1 MQGRLKQVKFIHTA
15 DWHLGK
21 IIYSNYMTEDQ
32 RFILNKF
39 INYLHSNSPD
49 LLIISGDLYDRAVP
63 HAEAVSLLN
72 EVLSKIVLE
81 MQIPTLIISG
91 NHDSSERLEFL
102 NGILSGM
109 NLHIEGTLKKEV
121 KKITFEDE
129 YGPVNF
135 YLLPYVE
142 MQRAKELFKTD
153 FENKTQVI
161 EYYIDNMKVKDDERN
176 ILIAHE
182 YVMGAE
188 ESESERPLSIGGS
201 EYVELSVFNKFDY
214 VALGHLH
221 RPQRVK
227 NESINY
233 SGSLLKYSFSEVNHI
248 KGMNIVKMKEKGNVE
263 IDKISFNPI
272 REMKI
277 IKGMFEEIIK
287 KNPSDNYLQ
296 IVLEDEEPI
305 FDAIYKLRAKFPN
318 VLSLEFPNQ
327 QISENIFSLDKN
339 VNDISPLEIFEIFFK
354 EVKKRELS
362 IQEKRKVEE
371 IFEEVIKERSD
382 ES

>member
-1 MQGRLKQVKFIHTA
+1 
-15 DWHLGK
+15 
-21 IIYSNYMTEDQ
+21 MTEDQ

-63 HAEAVSLLN
+63 PSEAVSLLN

-201 EYVELSVFNKFDY
+201 EYVEPSVFNKFDY

-221 RPQRVK
+221 RPQKVK
-227 NESINY
+227 NENINY

-287 KNPSDNYLQ
+287 KNPSDDYLQ